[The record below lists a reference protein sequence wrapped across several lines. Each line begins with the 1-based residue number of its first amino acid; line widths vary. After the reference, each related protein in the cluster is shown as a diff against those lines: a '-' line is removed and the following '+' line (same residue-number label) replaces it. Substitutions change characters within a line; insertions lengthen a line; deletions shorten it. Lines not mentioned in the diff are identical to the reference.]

1 MNKKL
6 AIVLMGVAFLAGFMP
21 YAVVKTHWFQPSVVQ
36 ANADILVNLDQRD
49 LKRLDELV
57 DRFNRAQG
65 DYLMVISPTIDSG
78 PWIHD
83 VHTDGTQIAWTV
95 DNTRDA
101 HSSPKQQQ
109 TYKCASIEKIET
121 TERYGIQL
129 SECGGGQGDKL
140 PILDIEKN
148 SER

>member
-6 AIVLMGVAFLAGFMP
+6 AIVLMGAAFLAGFMP
-21 YAVVKTHWFQPSVVQ
+21 YVAVKAHWFQPSAVG
-36 ANADILVNLDQRD
+36 ANPGILVNLDQRD
-49 LKRLDELV
+49 MNRLDELV
-57 DRFNRAQG
+57 DRFNRDQG

-83 VHTDGTQIAWTV
+83 VHTDGTQITWTV
-95 DNTRDA
+95 DNTRDGY
-101 HSSPKQQQ
+101 SSPKQKQ

-121 TERYGIQL
+121 SESYGIQL
-129 SECGGGQGDKL
+129 SKCGGQGDKL

-148 SER
+148 RER